1 MYTITP
7 VTEQGTWNQSIESL
21 GGHPLQ
27 KWGWGALKSAHNW
40 SATRLLVTQDGQTVA
55 AAQVLVRALP
65 FPFKSLSHIPRG
77 PVFASSVDDGARSQI
92 TDEVV
97 AWVKKNIGGIG
108 VTIEPDLDASRAIT
122 VKGSVPS
129 PNPILYPKTL
139 ILDTMM
145 SADELMAQCGK
156 STRYDI
162 RKGAKN
168 ELDIR
173 RVTTE
178 GELEGVLKTY
188 RENASR
194 AGFAIHSDDYYRDI
208 HTLLGEDSY
217 IAACFEQDEVIS
229 FVWLARSGST
239 YFELYASANDRGRK
253 LRANAP
259 VKWEAIME
267 AQRTGAPRY
276 DLNGLLNDGI
286 SEFKRSFAHHENF
299 LQPSLDVAFN
309 PLHSVWNTLLPTA
322 KKVVRKIRG

>member
-7 VTEQGTWNQSIESL
+7 VTEQDTWNHNIETL

-40 SATRLLVTQDGQTVA
+40 SAQRVLVSKDGRTVA

-65 FPFKSLSHIPRG
+65 FPFKSLSHVPRG
-77 PVFASSVDDGARSQI
+77 PVFDDGVSSADRTVI
-92 TDEVV
+92 ADELV
-97 AWVKKNIGGIG
+97 AWIRKNIGGIG
-108 VTIEPDLDASRAIT
+108 VTIEPDLDASQAVAVT
-122 VKGSVPS
+122 GSQPS

-139 ILDTMM
+139 ILDTTM
-145 SADELMAQCGK
+145 SQDELMAQCGK

-162 RKGAKN
+162 RKGEKN
-168 ELDIR
+168 GLDIR
-173 RVTTE
+173 RVITPE
-178 GELEGVLKTY
+178 ELEGVLTTY
-188 RENASR
+188 RENAAR

-217 IAACFEQDEVIS
+217 IAACFEGSEVVS

-259 VKWEAIME
+259 VKWAAIME
-267 AQRTGAPRY
+267 AKASGATRY

-286 SEFKRSFAHHENF
+286 SEFKRSFAHHENY
-299 LQPSLDVAFN
+299 LQPSVDVAFS
-309 PLHSVWNTLLPTA
+309 PLHGVWNKLLPTA
-322 KKVVRKIRG
+322 KKILRKIKG